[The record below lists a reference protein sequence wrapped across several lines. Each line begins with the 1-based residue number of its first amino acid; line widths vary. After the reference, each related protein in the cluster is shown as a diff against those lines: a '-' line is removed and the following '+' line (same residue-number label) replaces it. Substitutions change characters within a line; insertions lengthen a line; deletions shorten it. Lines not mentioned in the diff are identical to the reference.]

1 MNPLGEK
8 QLPKRT
14 DLKNDIDACL
24 KWLHLLKQ
32 HINATRREEDM
43 EKDEWLHIKRAA
55 TLTSGI
61 AEKAEFAFDKE
72 KMRQKMEVEE
82 KRRKAQKAK
91 EDKEAEDRRARVL
104 AAEQAA
110 KDKRKKELADAEK
123 RKKQNSRNQ
132 VPAAHGKAPEPH
144 RKGVHFQ
151 TPTPNSKEGTPQ
163 ERFDKAARDYNE
175 ACQQHTAAKQR
186 YMQSSSSKNVK
197 LRDAAMK
204 REMVASAAYSEA
216 HAGLAR
222 AKAKEREEKE
232 EKEKMFMSPA
242 ARKRKDD
249 NDRRQEEE
257 DAKGK
262 ESARALASEVRKF

>member
-8 QLPKRT
+8 NLPKRT
-14 DLKNDIDACL
+14 DLQNDIDACL
-24 KWLHLLKQ
+24 KWLHLLRQ
-32 HINATRREEDM
+32 HINATRREKDM
-43 EKDEWLHIKRAA
+43 EKDEWLHIRDAA
-55 TLTSGI
+55 TRMSGI

-72 KMRQKMEVEE
+72 KRRQKMEVEE

-91 EDKEAEDRRARVL
+91 EDKEAEDRRDRVL
-104 AAEQAA
+104 AADRAD
-110 KDKRKKELADAEK
+110 KDKRKKELEDTEK
-123 RKKQNSRNQ
+123 RKKQNPRNQ
-132 VPAAHGKAPEPH
+132 VPAAHGKAPEPY

-151 TPTPNSKEGTPQ
+151 TPTPNSKGTPQ